1 MKITPIKN
9 EDELIRDLDSNAVL
23 FKSPNSA
30 LEKRNQVFKNAFED
44 INNLKE
50 EVSDIKKS
58 LKQILEILSK
68 GTN

>member
-9 EDELIRDLDSNAVL
+9 EDDLIRDLESNAVL
-23 FKSPNSA
+23 FKNPDSG
-30 LEKRNQVFKNAFED
+30 LEKRNRVFKNAFED

-50 EVSDIKKS
+50 EVSEMKNS

-68 GTN
+68 GSN

>member
-1 MKITPIKN
+1 MRISPIKDQN
-9 EDELIRDLDSNAVL
+9 DLIRDLESNAVL
-23 FKSPNSA
+23 FKSSDSN

-50 EVSDIKKS
+50 EVSEIKSS

-68 GTN
+68 GSN